1 MDLFGGI
8 TGEEAMRNAAAN
20 LPAIRQATVDGRSTV
35 SGVDELVAFVRRCLD
50 EDERVARAASVG
62 PWRASPSIRSVY
74 GPGSAVVNMPGPLPD
89 WATYVVPPDSEG
101 SEGIE
106 PANAEHIARWDPAR
120 VLAEVEAKRQVL
132 EAMEDQ
138 AREHLN
144 TICND
149 PEAEGR
155 YVQRAEFYRQ
165 EVARLLAQP
174 YAGQPGWR
182 EEWRT

>member
-1 MDLFGGI
+1 
-8 TGEEAMRNAAAN
+8 
-20 LPAIRQATVDGRSTV
+20 V
-35 SGVDELVAFVRRCLD
+35 SSMDELVAFVRRCLD
-50 EDERVARAASVG
+50 DDEYTADEWHRNDCRLISWGVAQGWCDCEAKK
-62 PWRASPSIRSVY
+62 
-74 GPGSAVVNMPGPLPD
+74 
-89 WATYVVPPDSEG
+89 
-101 SEGIE
+101 
-106 PANAEHIARWDPAR
+106 R
-120 VLAEVEAKRQVL
+120 VLAEVKAKRQVL

-174 YAGQPGWR
+174 YAGQDGWR

>member
-1 MDLFGGI
+1 
-8 TGEEAMRNAAAN
+8 
-20 LPAIRQATVDGRSTV
+20 V

-50 EDERVARAASVG
+50 EDERVVRQLLAEPGGFYLEAETDSVNIMTVG
-62 PWRASPSIRSVY
+62 AYVY
-74 GPGSAVVNMPGPLPD
+74 R
-89 WATYVVPPDSEG
+89 WPPK
-101 SEGIE
+101 
-106 PANAEHIARWDPAR
+106 R

-174 YAGQPGWR
+174 YAGQDGWR
-182 EEWRT
+182 EEWAL